1 MFFFFRKDIPPQ
13 LLTSSNTDEDINIII
28 GENGSGKSTLLNEL
42 AKFYLSGDANVIA
55 IANSI
60 YDKFPYN
67 KKLKVQRAT
76 YGKTLA
82 KKIIKTALVNLANDE
97 LKRLNNVANTLTYIG
112 FEPVI
117 GLQLKGVDR
126 DFRNKVVDSDLP
138 SNEKE
143 NLLYFLNRFTDE
155 EVKEGDILRINFTS
169 NSFKDIRNSYIVTL
183 FLYEKQLKSL
193 KLVKG
198 ISIFLRK
205 KGEDI
210 PLLKASSG
218 EITLATTLI
227 YITSIITE
235 RSIILIDEPENSLHP
250 KWQTEYI
257 KRLSELFY
265 YYQPKIVVATHS
277 PLILNGA
284 EVSSNKINVFKGVS
298 GKFELHQN
306 PTTNVEEIYQ
316 DFFDITTPENRFI
329 SEEIVEKMNL
339 LSEKEISEEQF
350 QTYIED
356 IKSTSYDEK
365 QKEALDGVIELSKEM
380 AQEIK

>member
-13 LLTSSNTDEDINIII
+13 LLSSSNTDEDVNIII

-42 AKFYLSGDANVIA
+42 AKFYLSGNANVIA

-117 GLQLKGVDR
+117 GLQLKGIDK

-143 NLLYFLNRFTDE
+143 NLLYFLNRFTHD

-205 KGEDI
+205 RGEDV

-284 EVSSNKINVFKGVS
+284 EVSSNKINVFKGVN

-316 DFFDITTPENRFI
+316 DFFDITTPENRYI

-350 QTYIED
+350 QTYIEE

-380 AQEIK
+380 VQEIK

>member
-1 MFFFFRKDIPPQ
+1 MFLLFLNNIPSQ
-13 LLTSSNTDEDINIII
+13 LLNSSNTDEDINIII
-28 GENGSGKSTLLNEL
+28 GENGSGKSTLLSEL
-42 AKFYLSGDANVIA
+42 AKFYLSQNTNVIA

-82 KKIIKTALVNLANDE
+82 KKIIKAALINLANDE
-97 LKRLNNVANTLTYIG
+97 LKRLKNVANTLTYIG

-117 GLQLKGVDR
+117 GLQLNGVDK
-126 DFRNKVVDSDLP
+126 DFREKVIDSSLTSD
-138 SNEKE
+138 EKE
-143 NLLYFLNRFTDE
+143 NILYFLNRFMHE
-155 EVKEGDILRINFTS
+155 EVNDRDILRINFIS
-169 NSFKDIRNSYIVTL
+169 SSFNEIKDSYIVTL

-193 KLVKG
+193 KLIKG
-198 ISIFLRK
+198 ISIYLRK
-205 KGEDI
+205 AGEDI

-218 EITLATTLI
+218 ELTLATTLI
-227 YITSIITE
+227 YLTSIITE

-265 YYQPKIVVATHS
+265 YYQPKIIVATHS

-284 EVSSNKINVFKGVS
+284 EVNSNRINVFKGLS

-306 PTTNVEEIYQ
+306 STTNVEEIYQ
-316 DFFDITTPENRFI
+316 DFFDITTPENRYI

-339 LSEKEISEEQF
+339 LSDKAISEKQF
-350 QTYIED
+350 QNFIEE
-356 IKSTSYDEK
+356 IKNTSYDEK
-365 QKEALDGVIELSKEM
+365 QKAALDGVIELSKEVI
-380 AQEIK
+380 QETK